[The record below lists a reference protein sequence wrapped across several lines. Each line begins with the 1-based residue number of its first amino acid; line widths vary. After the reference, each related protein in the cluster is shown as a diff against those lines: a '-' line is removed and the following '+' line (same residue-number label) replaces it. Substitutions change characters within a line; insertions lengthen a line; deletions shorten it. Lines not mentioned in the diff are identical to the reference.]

1 MALHVANIAHSFEV
15 MEDGGEQKGG
25 TAIKEE
31 DKQSKDD
38 LGSSKFKPG
47 TKDLNR
53 QTMSNLGSKFGKSQL
68 VADHDNGSVLDS
80 VLGDKDHSLLLKA
93 VIQKVEYNEMKLN
106 DIDSKFSKQMISQTS
121 M

>member
-1 MALHVANIAHSFEV
+1 MAQHVANIAHSFEV
-15 MEDGGEQKGG
+15 MEDGGVKGG
-25 TAIKEE
+25 TAIKDE
-31 DKQSKDD
+31 DKQSKGDD

-68 VADHDNGSVLDS
+68 VAEHDNGSVLDS